1 MPVFVYSALTE
12 KGLIRHGEAMALSAD
27 ALRQDLEKTGLL
39 VKQIKKKRLAIRGRV
54 SAEALLQF
62 NQEFSAL
69 VRAGLSIPEALKLLQ
84 DQPDSPRLT
93 LALARVL
100 DEVRQGVM
108 LSQAFSLYPE
118 VFDPVFITAVMT
130 AEKTGNL
137 SLALDKY
144 QGYLRQKVELRRK
157 ISQAM
162 VYPLFLLVVLF
173 IILGILFVFVLP
185 RFVALYTDFGGKL
198 PLPTQ
203 VLVSIV
209 SHLHWYIA
217 LAATGALLLWSSWR
231 HWSSTETNRARRDSM
246 LERTPLVGQIFSYSA
261 VAQLGRM
268 LESMLAGGTPL
279 VEALRVTIPSTSNRA
294 MADRLRHTM
303 DSVISGNSLTYA
315 VEQTG
320 LMPKAAIKLIQ
331 VGEAT
336 GKLDTMLGEV
346 AIFYEERLATL
357 LARVMTLIEPILML
371 LMGFIIGGIVIVMY
385 LPIFY
390 IVEVIK

>member
-1 MPVFVYSALTE
+1 MPIFVYSALTE
-12 KGLIRHGEAMALSAD
+12 KGLITHGEAMALSVD

-39 VKQIKKKRLAIRGRV
+39 VKQIKKKHLTMRGRV

-69 VRAGLSIPEALKLLQ
+69 VRAGLSVPEALKLLQ

-93 LALARVL
+93 LALGRVL
-100 DEVRQGVM
+100 DDVCQGVM
-108 LSQAFSLYPE
+108 LSQAFSVYPE
-118 VFDPVFITAVMT
+118 VFDPVFTTAVMT

-144 QGYLRQKVELRRK
+144 QHYLRQQVELRRK

-162 VYPLFLLVVLF
+162 VYPLFLLVTLF

-185 RFVALYTDFGGKL
+185 RFVALYADFGGKL

-203 VLVSIV
+203 MLVAV
-209 SHLHWYIA
+209 VGHLHWYI
-217 LAATGALLLWSSWR
+217 LFATAGALLLWSGWK
-231 HWSSTETNRARRDSM
+231 HWSSTEANLARRDSM
-246 LERTPLVGQIFSYSA
+246 LERIPLLGQIFSYSSI
-261 VAQLGRM
+261 AQLGRM

-279 VEALRVTIPSTSNRA
+279 VEALRVTIPSTRNRA
-294 MADRLRHTM
+294 MAVRLRNTM
-303 DSVISGNSLTYA
+303 DLVIAGNSLTNA
-315 VEQTG
+315 VEQSG
-320 LMPKAAIKLIQ
+320 LMPRAAVKLIQ

-346 AIFYEERLATL
+346 ATFFEERIATL

-390 IVEVIK
+390 IVEVIR

>member
-1 MPVFVYSALTE
+1 MPIFVYSALTQ
-12 KGLIRHGEAMALSAD
+12 KGSLTHGEAMALSVD

-39 VKQIKKKRLAIRGRV
+39 VKQIKKKRLALRGRV

-69 VRAGLSIPEALKLLQ
+69 VRAGLAIPEALKLLQ
-84 DQPDSPRLT
+84 EQPDSPRLT
-93 LALARVL
+93 LALGRVL
-100 DEVRQGVM
+100 EEVRQGVA

-144 QGYLRQKVELRRK
+144 QHYLRQRVELRRK

-209 SHLHWYIA
+209 SHLHWYVA
-217 LAATGALLLWSSWR
+217 FATVAGLLLWSSWR
-231 HWSSTETNRARRDSM
+231 HWSSTDTNRARRDRM
-246 LERTPLVGQIFSYSA
+246 LERIPLLGPIYSCA
-261 VAQLGRM
+261 STAQLGRM

-279 VEALRVTIPSTSNRA
+279 AEALRVTIPSTSNRA
-294 MADRLRHTM
+294 MAERLRHTM
-303 DSVISGNSLTYA
+303 DAVIAGSSLTHA
-315 VEQTG
+315 VEQAG
-320 LMPKAAIKLIQ
+320 LMPRAAIKLIQ

-336 GKLDTMLGEV
+336 GKLDAMLGEV

>member
-1 MPVFVYSALTE
+1 MTN
-12 KGLIRHGEAMALSAD
+12 GEAMALSVESM
-27 ALRQDLEKTGLL
+27 RQELEKNGLL
-39 VKQIKKKRLAIRGRV
+39 VKHIKKKRLAIGSRV

-62 NQEFSAL
+62 IQEFSAL
-69 VRAGLSIPEALKLLQ
+69 VRAGLSIPDALKLLQ

-93 LALARVL
+93 LALGRVL
-100 DEVRQGVM
+100 EDVRQGVT
-108 LSQAFSLYPE
+108 LSQAFSVYPE
-118 VFDPVFITAVMT
+118 VFDSVFTTAVMT

-144 QGYLRQKVELRRK
+144 QRYLRQQVELRRK

-162 VYPLFLLVVLF
+162 VYPLFLLVTLF
-173 IILGILFVFVLP
+173 LILGILFVFVLP
-185 RFVALYTDFGGKL
+185 RFVALYADFGGKL

-209 SHLHWYIA
+209 DHLHWYVLFVVA
-217 LAATGALLLWSSWR
+217 SALLMWSSWR
-231 HWSSTETNRARRDSM
+231 HWSSTEANLARRDSL
-246 LERTPLVGQIFSYSA
+246 LERIPLVGQIFSYSSI
-261 VAQLGRM
+261 AQLGHM

-279 VEALRVTIPSTSNRA
+279 AEALRVTIPSVRNRA
-294 MADRLRHTM
+294 MAVRLRQTI
-303 DSVISGNSLTYA
+303 DLVIAGNSLTHA
-315 VEQTG
+315 VGKSG
-320 LMPKAAIKLIQ
+320 LMPRAAVKLVQ

-336 GKLDTMLGEV
+336 GKLDVMLGEV
-346 AIFYEERLATL
+346 ASFYEERVTGL

>member
-1 MPVFVYSALTE
+1 MPVFVYSALSE
-12 KGLIRHGEAMALSAD
+12 KGLITHGEAMALSVD
-27 ALRQDLEKTGLL
+27 ALRLDLEKSGLL

-93 LALARVL
+93 LALGRVL
-100 DEVRQGVM
+100 DEVRQGVL

-144 QGYLRQKVELRRK
+144 QRYLRQQVELSRK

-162 VYPLFLLVVLF
+162 VYPLFLLGVLF

-217 LAATGALLLWSSWR
+217 FATAGGLLLWSSWR
-231 HWSSTETNRARRDSM
+231 HWSSTEKNRVRRDRM
-246 LERTPLVGQIFSYSA
+246 LERIPMLGQIFKYSSIS
-261 VAQLGRM
+261 QLGRM

-279 VEALRVTIPSTSNRA
+279 AEALRVTIPTTSNRA
-294 MADRLRHTM
+294 MSDRLRATM
-303 DSVISGNSLTYA
+303 DAVISGNSLTDA
-315 VEQTG
+315 VGQTG
-320 LMPKAAIKLIQ
+320 LMPRAAIKLIQ

-346 AIFYEERLATL
+346 ALFYEERLATL

>member
-1 MPVFVYSALTE
+1 MPVFIYSALTE
-12 KGLIRHGEAMALSAD
+12 KGVITHGEAMALSVD
-27 ALRQDLEKTGLL
+27 ALRKDLEKSGLL
-39 VKQIKKKRLAIRGRV
+39 VKQIKKKRMAVRGRV

-93 LALARVL
+93 LALGQVL
-100 DEVRQGVM
+100 DEVRQGVL

-137 SLALDKY
+137 SLSLDKY
-144 QGYLRQKVELRRK
+144 QHYLRQRVELRRK
-157 ISQAM
+157 VSQAM
-162 VYPLFLLVVLF
+162 VYPLFLLAVLF
-173 IILGILFVFVLP
+173 LILGILFVFVLP
-185 RFVALYTDFGGKL
+185 RFVALYTDFGGQL

-209 SHLHWYIA
+209 SHLHWYVA
-217 LAATGALLLWSSWR
+217 FVTVGGLLFWSSWR
-231 HWSSTETNRARRDSM
+231 HWSATEVNRARRDRM
-246 LERTPLVGQIFSYSA
+246 LERIPLLGQIFRCSSI
-261 VAQLGRM
+261 AQLGRM
-268 LESMLAGGTPL
+268 LESMLSGGTPL
-279 VEALRVTIPSTSNRA
+279 AEALRVTIPSTSNRA
-294 MADRLRHTM
+294 MAERLQVTM
-303 DSVISGNSLTYA
+303 DAVIAGSSLTAA

-320 LMPKAAIKLIQ
+320 LMPRAAVKLIQ

-336 GKLDTMLGEV
+336 GRLDTMLGEV
-346 AIFYEERLATL
+346 AIFYEERLAGL